1 MPKSAFVTSLQLGI
15 NIYIHTKTIV
25 KNVSEPCQ
33 YKVRNHIHVWT
44 EMFVVMMIEETKT
57 INVWSTVDY
66 EISSTEIID
75 SFHLSS
81 TIKESKKTIVIV
93 RYCNYFKR

>member
-1 MPKSAFVTSLQLGI
+1 M
-15 NIYIHTKTIV
+15 
-25 KNVSEPCQ
+25 
-33 YKVRNHIHVWT
+33 
-44 EMFVVMMIEETKT
+44 MMIEEAKT

-93 RYCNYFKR
+93 RYCNYFK